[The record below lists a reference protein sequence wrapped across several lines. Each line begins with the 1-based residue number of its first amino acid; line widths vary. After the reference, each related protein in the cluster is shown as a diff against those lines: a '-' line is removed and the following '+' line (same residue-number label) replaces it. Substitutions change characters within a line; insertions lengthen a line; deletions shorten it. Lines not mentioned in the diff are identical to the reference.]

1 MTEEE
6 LLQQPE
12 DAYMNEEQIAF
23 FNRLLHQQREELQN
37 HIDSAIKELR
47 LYEFSSDPADLGS
60 MEEQRQSHLRMLE
73 REKKLLAKIDHSLHL
88 LALGEYGWC
97 EQTGEPIG
105 LHRLLLR
112 PTTTLSIEAKERQ
125 ERLEKHQR
133 KD

>member
-12 DAYMNEEQIAF
+12 DAYMNEEQVAF

>member
-12 DAYMNEEQIAF
+12 DAYMNEEQMAF

>member
-1 MTEEE
+1 MTGEE

-12 DAYMNEEQIAF
+12 DAYMNEEQKAY

-37 HIDSAIKELR
+37 HIDSAVEALSQ
-47 LYEFSSDPADLGS
+47 YESSSDPADMGS

-73 REKKLLAKIDHSLHL
+73 REKKLLAKIDHALHL

-105 LHRLLLR
+105 LPRLLLR
-112 PTTTLSIEAKERQ
+112 PTATLSIEAKERQ
-125 ERLEKHQR
+125 ERLDKHQR
-133 KD
+133 KN